1 MAIFI
6 FKYPLI
12 IYLYL
17 NIKLFIYDKKYLI
30 MTETSNIFD
39 NALYT
44 DDDNLDILGD
54 NISSQVEDVI
64 LGANGACGVSDY
76 QIMPGPTTCL
86 NGDSATTCGRFDAG
100 FECPAVQTAPTACTL
115 DVNACMFVS
124 GTCVQYNPLTP
135 TTAKFTYSFN
145 YYPIRLTGVP
155 SHLTKCHMPYKID
168 GDFFVNKNGYNIL
181 SPYFNY
187 ECSGIPNN
195 SLKID
200 YLHNVEDN
208 KWVVIDY
215 VNRGGNSK
223 LPLKDR
229 ETFKFLISGH
239 LPNSGITV
247 SAYTFNISLASGET
261 LEQSDLTQRIINH
274 TKTQSAS
281 TDVSMNTISYTISG
295 ASITT
300 VPNGIKY
307 GGLRFN
313 IYEQA
318 KLNFNGYNEENE
330 NIENELKNSGKY
342 NKIIY
347 NQFNLTTYSTDSGKT
362 SILNLSNLYNTK
374 TIYNPYR
381 YIVIQPTRAGYD
393 FSPITLDTWGINNSL
408 VTVSGRAFTNKIT
421 NWNIFSSVTATPTNE
436 LLTKHELKKMASST
450 NSLSGNNISP
460 NLLINDYISSGLNT
474 SLKTYHSMNLSGFT
488 FDRYSSNRFMNASN
502 MITWGI
508 SGAIMYNPNITSAST
523 IPFNRASIYCVFEY
537 TLPKI
542 DIGPLS
548 NLGQNIWYSNG
559 IEKSGKTNANNWEDN
574 KLNVYFMNMSSIGA
588 WGFSEYPNLKKCYIS
603 KDITSIGDGAFYDD
617 SNCILYYF
625 IDHTA
630 VPTLS
635 STRTFQNMNS
645 SCKIV
650 VPDSLYDSWK
660 AATNW
665 STFASKIVKKSNY
678 NDL

>member
-1 MAIFI
+1 MIKTFFNAEKLLYKEINEDENVSSS
-6 FKYPLI
+6 
-12 IYLYL
+12 IYLSE
-17 NIKLFIYDKKYLI
+17 NNDEI
-30 MTETSNIFD
+30 
-39 NALYT
+39 
-44 DDDNLDILGD
+44 DILGN

-64 LGANGACGVSDY
+64 LGATITPSDGVCGNLDVPLATGITPCINTDTGSTCVRLDNEPIICVSN
-76 QIMPGPTTCL
+76 T
-86 NGDSATTCGRFDAG
+86 
-100 FECPAVQTAPTACTL
+100 AVTACTL
-115 DVNACMFVS
+115 LDASACMFVS
-124 GTCVQYNPLTP
+124 GTCAAYNPITP
-135 TTAKFTYSFN
+135 TTARFTYSFN
-145 YYPIRLTGVP
+145 YYPIRLTGIP
-155 SHLTKCHMPYKID
+155 SHLTKCHMPYEINNNFLGWK
-168 GDFFVNKNGYNIL
+168 
-181 SPYFNY
+181 NY

-200 YLHNVEDN
+200 YLHNVENN

-215 VNRGGNSK
+215 VNRGSNSK
-223 LPLKDR
+223 FSLKDE

-247 SAYTFNISLASGET
+247 SACTFNISLASGET
-261 LEQSDLTQRIINH
+261 LAQSALTQRIINH
-274 TKTQSAS
+274 AKTDSAS

-295 ASITT
+295 ASKSA

-313 IYEQA
+313 IYEQN
-318 KLNFNGYNEENE
+318 KFNLNGYDEENK

-347 NQFNLTTYSTDSGKT
+347 NQFNLITYSTDSGKT
-362 SILNLSNLYNTK
+362 SILNLPGVYNTK
-374 TIYNPYR
+374 TIYNPYE

-393 FSPITLDTWGINNSL
+393 FSPITLDAWGYIDRLYMTSANS
-408 VTVSGRAFTNKIT
+408 FTNKIT

-436 LLTKHELKKMASST
+436 LLTKHELRKMVSMTNTLSS
-450 NSLSGNNISP
+450 SAISP
-460 NLLINDYISSGLNT
+460 NLLINNYISSGLNT
-474 SLKTYHSMNLSGFT
+474 SLKTYHSMVLSGFT
-488 FDRYSSNRFMNASN
+488 FDGYSSNRFINTSN
-502 MITWGI
+502 MISWRT
-508 SGAIMYNPNITSAST
+508 ALTLYNPNITSAST
-523 IPFNRASIYCVFEY
+523 IPFNKASLYCVFEY
-537 TLPKI
+537 TLPKVN
-542 DIGPLS
+542 IGPLS
-548 NLGQNIWYSNG
+548 NLGQNVWYANG
-559 IEKSGKTNANNWEDN
+559 IEKSGKTIANNWEDN

-588 WGFSEYPNLKKCYIS
+588 WGLSEYPNLKKCYIS
-603 KDITSIGDGAFYDD
+603 KDITTIGDGAFYDD

-650 VPDSLYDSWK
+650 VPDSLYTSWK

-665 STFASKIVKKSNY
+665 STFASKIVKQSNY

>member
-1 MAIFI
+1 
-6 FKYPLI
+6 
-12 IYLYL
+12 
-17 NIKLFIYDKKYLI
+17 
-30 MTETSNIFD
+30 MTETSHIFD

-64 LGANGACGVSDY
+64 LGATITPSDGVCGSLDVPLATGITPCIGTDTGSTTGGSSTCGIRDL
-76 QIMPGPTTCL
+76 TTC
-86 NGDSATTCGRFDAG
+86 T
-100 FECPAVQTAPTACTL
+100 AVQTAPTACTGDL
-115 DVNACMFVS
+115 NACMFVS
-124 GTCVQYNPLTP
+124 GTCNQYSLLTP
-135 TTAKFTYSFN
+135 TTSKFLYSFN

-168 GDFFVNKNGYNIL
+168 NDFISNQNGYRV
-181 SPYFNY
+181 Y
-187 ECSGIPNN
+187 ECSGIPDNT
-195 SLKID
+195 LKIE

-215 VNRGGNSK
+215 VNRSSNSK
-223 LPLKDR
+223 FSLKNE

-247 SAYTFNISLASGET
+247 SARTFNISLTSGQT
-261 LEQSDLTQRIINH
+261 LDQNVLTERIINYA
-274 TKTQSAS
+274 KTDSAS
-281 TDVSMNTISYTISG
+281 TDVSMNTLSYTISG
-295 ASITT
+295 ASRTS

-313 IYEQA
+313 TYEQS
-318 KLNFNGYNEENE
+318 KFNINGYDEENE

-393 FSPITLDTWGINNSL
+393 FSPITLDTWDVRTIIM
-408 VTVSGRAFTNKIT
+408 SGRAFTNKIT

-502 MITWGI
+502 MTTWAIT
-508 SGAIMYNPNITSAST
+508 GAIMYNPNTTSAST
-523 IPFNRASIYCVFEY
+523 IPFNKASLYCVFEY
-537 TLPKI
+537 KLPKT
-542 DIGPLS
+542 DIGPFS
-548 NLGQNIWYSNG
+548 NLGQNVWYVNG
-559 IEKSGKTNANNWEDN
+559 VEKNGKVHANNWEDN

-603 KDITSIGDGAFYDD
+603 KDITSIGDGAFYED

-665 STFASKIVKKSNY
+665 STFASKIVKQSNY